1 MVVAKGSGEGRRVLL
16 FSGCRVSVLQDERV
30 MGMDD
35 GDCCITMWI
44 YLIPLDYNFKVVKM
58 VNFIYILP
66 QFLKKGKP
74 AELYTSKGQIIY
86 GMWITLLKL

>member
-16 FSGCRVSVLQDERV
+16 FSGYRVSVLQDERV

-66 QFLKKGKP
+66 QFFKKGKP